1 VVLWLLLAKHADV
14 KWRQKNTS
22 VVAIVA
28 AVAVA
33 AGVLAK
39 RLQDRVLTADMHLQT
54 VQR

>member
-14 KWRQKNTS
+14 KWRQKNMS
-22 VVAIVA
+22 VVAV
-28 AVAVA
+28 VAVA
-33 AGVLAK
+33 AGVLHK